1 MSFQWL
7 LDTGVVA
14 VRVVLPLY
22 ALVIIYSIFAS
33 MRRHRRPQK
42 PLLTLHNV
50 ETGEKIPV
58 LFWENSIGRS
68 RGSDIRVNDP
78 AVSRDHC
85 ILLRRQEGWM
95 ITDVGSTQG
104 TYVNGEKIVSNG
116 RERKLSFFAS
126 IIDSVKSNIQKGVKA
141 VDDTTVNRTKLLIG
155 DEIQVGSN
163 LFRVERGDE
172 YIEPIKPNRFMGKIS
187 NKPSMK
193 QYKLM
198 IMITIFHFLMAIEA
212 CWDYYD
218 KDLMPFVYCGVFSI
232 IGWVLFFVSS
242 NILKRTNFELEA
254 LGLFLTG
261 LGLMLQVRQEAKM
274 SIMTIVTAVAGII
287 GFMIIVKLLEKPD
300 WVQRFRFWG
309 MICAVGLLGLN
320 LVFGTVQNGAANW
333 ISVGGISIQPSEIAK
348 ILYIFVGAGTLD
360 SIMTRRNKIEFII
373 FSAICVGELA
383 LMGDFGTA
391 LIFFATF
398 LFVAFMRSGDIKTV
412 LLALA
417 TAIGGGALILKIKP
431 YIAKRFN
438 TWGHAI
444 EYASDGGFQQAHV
457 LTYLASGGLFGVG
470 IGNGFLKYVFASESD
485 LVFGIVCEELGIIVG
500 FVLIIAILC
509 LAIYTRDIA
518 TRSRS
523 TFYSISACC
532 AAGLFIVQMSLNVFG
547 ATDILPLTGV
557 TFPFVS
563 AGGSSMISCWGL
575 LAFIKAADERTY
587 SQKRG

>member
-1 MSFQWL
+1 MDIQWL
-7 LDTGVVA
+7 LDAGVVA
-14 VRVVLPLY
+14 VRVLLPLY
-22 ALVIIYSIFAS
+22 AIVIIYSIFAS
-33 MRRHRRPQK
+33 MHRHRRQQK
-42 PLLTLHNV
+42 PLLTLENM

-78 AVSRDHC
+78 SVSRDHC
-85 ILLRRQEGWM
+85 VLLRRQEGWM
-95 ITDVGSTQG
+95 ITDVGSKGG
-104 TYVNGEKIVSNG
+104 TYVNGEKIKSNSPS
-116 RERKLSFFAS
+116 RDESFFS
-126 IIDSVKSNIQKGVKA
+126 GIISSLKDNLNKGIKA
-141 VDDTTVNRTKLLIG
+141 VDNTTPYRTKLLIE
-155 DEIQVGSN
+155 DEIQVGN
-163 LFRVERGDE
+163 TLFKVERGDE
-172 YIEPIKPNRFMGKIS
+172 YDEEVRPDRFLKRIS
-187 NKPSMK
+187 NKASMK

-212 CWDYYD
+212 SWDYYA
-218 KDLMPFVYCGVFSI
+218 KDLNPFIYCTVFSVI
-232 IGWVLFFVSS
+232 SWGMFFVSTRV
-242 NILKRTNFELEA
+242 IKRTNFELEA
-254 LGLFLTG
+254 LALFLTG
-261 LGLMLQVRQEAKM
+261 LGLMLQVRQADKM
-274 SIMTIVTAVAGII
+274 AIMQIVTAFAGIVA
-287 GFMIIVKLLEKPD
+287 FMIIVKFLERPD

-309 MICAVGLLGLN
+309 MIASILLLGFN
-320 LVFGTVQNGAANW
+320 LVFGSIKNGAANW
-333 ISVGGISIQPSEIAK
+333 ITIGGISVQPSEFVK

-360 SIMTRRNKIEFII
+360 AIMTRRNKIEFIA

-383 LMGDFGTA
+383 IMGDFGTA

-417 TAIGGGALILKIKP
+417 TAVGGSALIIKIKP
-431 YIAKRFN
+431 YVANRFA

-444 EYASDGGFQQAHV
+444 EYSSDGGFQQARV
-457 LTYLASGGLFGVG
+457 LTYLASGSLFGVG
-470 IGNGFLKYVFASESD
+470 IGNGFLKYVIASESD
-485 LVFGIVCEELGIIVG
+485 LVFGIVCEEMGIIVG
-500 FVLIIAILC
+500 FALIAAILC
-509 LAIYTRDIA
+509 LAIYSRDIA

-532 AAGLFIVQMSLNVFG
+532 AAGLFIVQMALNVLG

-575 LAFIKAADERTY
+575 LAFIKAADERTF